1 VTADC
6 VAQMTAAAFEVAATA
21 EPAAEVDP
29 FLAAAL
35 LVVSTDLVG
44 AGIAA
49 AAARAADAFA

>member
-1 VTADC
+1 
-6 VAQMTAAAFEVAATA
+6 MTAAAFEVAATA